1 MEKVKDSPF
10 YVHNDPLVILTLV
23 TGHASHELYAGF
35 MSYKSLLCTLKVS
48 GQAAATVLCAY
59 RRFRYMIHAGV
70 ALFYF
75 KSNLHD
81 KDKHNEEELGVL
93 YYNEPLMAN
102 SVDIRMFL
110 ASI

>member
-1 MEKVKDSPF
+1 
-10 YVHNDPLVILTLV
+10 
-23 TGHASHELYAGF
+23 
-35 MSYKSLLCTLKVS
+35 
-48 GQAAATVLCAY
+48 
-59 RRFRYMIHAGV
+59 MIHAGV

-81 KDKHNEEELGVL
+81 KDKHNEEELGIL
-93 YYNEPLMAN
+93 YYNEPLPN

>member
-1 MEKVKDSPF
+1 
-10 YVHNDPLVILTLV
+10 
-23 TGHASHELYAGF
+23 
-35 MSYKSLLCTLKVS
+35 
-48 GQAAATVLCAY
+48 
-59 RRFRYMIHAGV
+59 MIHAGV